1 MVVAFPLVLHNLP
14 VVSCH
19 CSHLHFAAQAR
30 SENAVLAAK
39 VKELAF
45 HVKELTFAN
54 ASLQAEVEQ
63 YRKEAAL
70 PSFSHLALGRSADGS
85 MDVDNTPDVFL
96 RSGNGVSHRQS
107 HNFSPVLVP

>member
-1 MVVAFPLVLHNLP
+1 MVALLFVLQNLP

-19 CSHLHFAAQAR
+19 CSHFHFPAQAR

-45 HVKELTFAN
+45 QVKELTLVN
-54 ASLQAEVEQ
+54 ATLQAEVEI
-63 YRKEAAL
+63 YRQEAAL
-70 PSFSHLALGRSADGS
+70 PSFSHLALGTSADGS
-85 MDVDNTPDVFL
+85 MDVDDTPDVFL

-107 HNFSPVLVP
+107 HNFCRVSVP